1 MLAVNHID
9 PIAPETTTRTC
20 ATRVFPLLSGVGG
33 MRNTN
38 SAVGS
43 NEEFDAMHR
52 SPALNGGSPTIP
64 IDELSASLS
73 DPVLAAL
80 LQSSRDCI
88 KVLDLTG
95 RIRYMNPMGL
105 SARQLSADT
114 DVIGRHW
121 WDLWPEESHSMVQD
135 ATGKGASG
143 DSTDFRGFCPTARG
157 RPKWWDVRMVPIRNG
172 AGEVTGVLVVS
183 KDVTDA
189 VTNRKMYDTIALEMR
204 HRLKNAFAVASA
216 IAKISARQTPEHQ
229 PFAEDLVKR
238 FSSLAVAQGKLVDAA
253 SDFPLRALVSDL
265 VDAAGVSE
273 ETIDVSGLPDCL
285 VDEAQMRVIAVVI
298 GELTTNSL
306 KYGALRNGGAIYC
319 QGRIEDEWLH
329 LSWIEPLEDASEGQ
343 TETSSSTNT
352 GLAVIQRIVTSAGG
366 QVSRVMNQDGLRVD
380 FSLVHQQA
388 DASSD

>member
-1 MLAVNHID
+1 
-9 PIAPETTTRTC
+9 
-20 ATRVFPLLSGVGG
+20 
-33 MRNTN
+33 
-38 SAVGS
+38 
-43 NEEFDAMHR
+43 MHR
-52 SPALNGGSPTIP
+52 SPAHSDGSTTLP
-64 IDELSASLS
+64 IGELSVDLS
-73 DPVLAAL
+73 DPVLSAL

-105 SARQLSADT
+105 AARQLNADT

-121 WDLWPEESHSMVQD
+121 WELWPAEAHDMVQE
-135 ATGKGASG
+135 ATSKAAAGN
-143 DSTDFRGFCPTARG
+143 STDFRGFGPTARG
-157 RPKWWDVRMVPIRNG
+157 RPKWWDVRVVPIRDSG
-172 AGEVTGVLVVS
+172 AQVAGVLVVS

-253 SDFPLRALVSDL
+253 SDFPLRSLIADL
-265 VDAAGVSE
+265 VNAAGVSE
-273 ETIDVSGLPDCL
+273 DTINVGGLPDCL

-306 KYGALRNGGAIYC
+306 KYGALRNGSSIHC
-319 QGRIEDEWLH
+319 KGRIENDWLH
-329 LSWIEPLEDASEGQ
+329 LSWIEPLERAAESES
-343 TETSSSTNT
+343 EASSSTST

-366 QVSRVMNQDGLRVD
+366 EVSRVMNEDGLRVD
-380 FSLVHQQA
+380 FSLVHQLTNE
-388 DASSD
+388 ASD

>member
-1 MLAVNHID
+1 MQ
-9 PIAPETTTRTC
+9 
-20 ATRVFPLLSGVGG
+20 
-33 MRNTN
+33 
-38 SAVGS
+38 
-43 NEEFDAMHR
+43 R
-52 SPALNGGSPTIP
+52 SPALHGGSSTMP
-64 IDELSASLS
+64 IDDLSSSLS

-88 KVLDLTG
+88 KVLDLSG
-95 RIRYMNPMGL
+95 CIRYMNPAGL
-105 SARQLSADT
+105 SSRQLNAGI

-121 WDLWPEESHSMVQD
+121 WDLWPAESHAIVQE
-135 ATGKGASG
+135 ATAKGAAG
-143 DSTDFRGFCPTARG
+143 DTTDFRGFCPTARG
-157 RPKWWDVRMVPIRNG
+157 RPKWWDVRVVPIRE
-172 AGEVTGVLVVS
+172 ASGEVGGVLVVS

-238 FSSLAVAQGKLVDAA
+238 FSSLAVAQGKLVDAT
-253 SDFPLRALVSDL
+253 SDFPLRSLVSDL
-265 VDAAGVSE
+265 VDAAGVSDE
-273 ETIDVSGLPDCL
+273 AINVSGLPDCL

-306 KYGALRNGGAIYC
+306 KYGALRNGGAIHC

-329 LSWIEPLEDASEGQ
+329 LSWIEPLENALDDQ
-343 TETSSSTNT
+343 TETSSSTHA

-366 QVSRVMNQDGLRVD
+366 QVSRAMTAEGLRVD
-380 FSLVHQQA
+380 FSLVHQLS

>member
-1 MLAVNHID
+1 
-9 PIAPETTTRTC
+9 
-20 ATRVFPLLSGVGG
+20 
-33 MRNTN
+33 
-38 SAVGS
+38 
-43 NEEFDAMHR
+43 MHR
-52 SPALNGGSPTIP
+52 SPAMNDVSPAIP
-64 IDELSASLS
+64 IDELSASLA

-80 LQSSRDCI
+80 LHSSRDCI
-88 KVLDLTG
+88 KVLDLSG

-105 SARQLSADT
+105 SARQLNAET

-121 WDLWPEESHSMVQD
+121 WDLWPAEAFSMVQD
-135 ATGKGASG
+135 ATTKAAGG
-143 DSTDFRGFCPTARG
+143 DATDFRGFGPTARG
-157 RPKWWDVRMVPIRNG
+157 RPKWWDVRVVPVRNNIG
-172 AGEVTGVLVVS
+172 VVTGVLVVS

-253 SDFPLRALVSDL
+253 SDFPLRSLVSDL

-306 KYGALRNGGAIYC
+306 KYGALRNGGAIHC
-319 QGRIEDEWLH
+319 KGRIEEEWLH
-329 LSWIEPLEDASEGQ
+329 LSWIEPLENASEDD
-343 TETSSSTNT
+343 TETSTSTST

-366 QVSRVMNQDGLRVD
+366 QVSRVMDKDGLRVE
-380 FSLVHQQA
+380 FSLVHQLT
-388 DASSD
+388 DSSSD